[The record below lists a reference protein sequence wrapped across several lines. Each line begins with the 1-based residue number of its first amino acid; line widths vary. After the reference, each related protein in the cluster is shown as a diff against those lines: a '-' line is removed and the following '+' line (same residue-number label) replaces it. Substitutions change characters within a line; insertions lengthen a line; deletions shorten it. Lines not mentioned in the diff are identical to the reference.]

1 MFVIITKIEVDWG
14 QAFLGY
20 VPSKK
25 IFEAGGLYTCESP
38 GFVFEMCGAEGPLF

>member
-1 MFVIITKIEVDWG
+1 MFVIVTKIEVDWG

-25 IFEAGGLYTCESP
+25 IFQAGGLYTCESP
-38 GFVFEMCGAEGPLF
+38 GFTLGIVGAERSLF